1 MSVSP
6 ADAAPAARAAGGPR
20 VVLVGPM
27 GSGKSTVGALLA
39 ERLGVPYRDTDAD
52 IVAAEGRAIADLFVD
67 EGEPY
72 FRERER
78 AAVRDAVAA
87 HTGVLSLGGGAILDE
102 GTRALLRGLPVVYL
116 SMDVEEAVRRVGL
129 NTARPLLAVNPR
141 KQWRELMEAR
151 RHLYEEVARAVV
163 ATDDRTPEEVAEAV
177 LDALELKTATPGG
190 RPPGPRPEDAMT
202 SKVTRIHVDGTAGT
216 EPYEVLV
223 GRQLLGELGGLIG
236 GAVKRVAV
244 IHPEA
249 LAETGDALR
258 QDLADQGYEAVA
270 VQVPN
275 AEEAKTAEVAAYCWK
290 ALGQSGFT
298 RTDVIVGVGGGA
310 TTDLAGFVAA
320 SWLRGVRWIAVP
332 TTVLGMVDAA
342 VGGKTGINTAEGKNL
357 VGAFHPPAGVLCDL
371 AALDSLPVHD
381 YVSGLAEII
390 KAGFI
395 ADPAILDLIEA
406 DPEAARTPA
415 GPHTAELIERSIR
428 VKAEVVSGDLKES
441 GRREILNYGHTLAHA
456 IEKNE
461 RYKWRHGA
469 AVAVGMHF
477 AAELGRLAGRLDDA
491 TADRHRTVLESVGL
505 PLSYRY
511 DQWPKLL
518 ETMKVDKKS
527 RGDLLRFIVLDGLA
541 KPTVLEGPD
550 PAVLLAAYGEVAD

>member
-1 MSVSP
+1 MT
-6 ADAAPAARAAGGPR
+6 DQITR
-20 VVLVGPM
+20 VQ
-27 GSGKSTVGALLA
+27 
-39 ERLGVPYRDTDAD
+39 
-52 IVAAEGRAIADLFVD
+52 IA
-67 EGEPY
+67 
-72 FRERER
+72 
-78 AAVRDAVAA
+78 
-87 HTGVLSLGGGAILDE
+87 
-102 GTRALLRGLPVVYL
+102 
-116 SMDVEEAVRRVGL
+116 
-129 NTARPLLAVNPR
+129 
-141 KQWRELMEAR
+141 
-151 RHLYEEVARAVV
+151 
-163 ATDDRTPEEVAEAV
+163 
-177 LDALELKTATPGG
+177 
-190 RPPGPRPEDAMT
+190 
-202 SKVTRIHVDGTAGT
+202 GTAGT
-216 EPYEVLV
+216 DPYEVLV
-223 GRQLLGELGGLIG
+223 GRQLLGELGALIG
-236 GAVKRVAV
+236 DKAKRVAIV
-244 IHPEA
+244 HPEA

-258 QDLADQGYEAVA
+258 ADLAEQGFEAIA
-270 VQVPN
+270 IQVPN

-290 ALGQSGFT
+290 ALGQSNFT
-298 RTDVIVGVGGGA
+298 RSDVIVGVGGGA

-320 SWLRGVRWIAVP
+320 TWLRGVRWIAVP
-332 TTVLGMVDAA
+332 TTVLAMVDAA

-357 VGAFHPPAGVLCDL
+357 VGSFHPPAGVLCDL
-371 AALDSLPVHD
+371 AALDSLPVND

-395 ADPAILDLIEA
+395 ADPKILDLIEE
-406 DPEAARTPA
+406 DPQAARTPA
-415 GPHTAELIERSIR
+415 GPHTAELIVRSIE

-469 AVAVGMHF
+469 AVSVGMLF

-527 RGDLLRFIVLDGLA
+527 RGDLLRFIVLDGLG

-550 PAVLLAAYGEVAD
+550 PAVLLAAYGEVAE